1 MNIVIVGC
9 GRMGQGIALTYAL
22 AGYSVHLLDAKTRPP
37 IKFLELLD
45 QTQKDLYETLNILHK
60 IDLIKKLY
68 IKGILKKITILKY
81 SEFYKNLN
89 SADVIFECVPEKLK
103 IKKHIL
109 ELLGNVTNKKT
120 IISSTTSTILSNEL
134 SQFVKFPERFLNAHW
149 LNPPYL
155 MPLIEISPAKET
167 NIKNINKIFKLF
179 KSIGKIPIKCS
190 PSPGYIVPRIQTLAM
205 NEAARI
211 YQEKIASSEDIDKS
225 VIYGFGLRFAVLGLL
240 EFIDWGGVD
249 TLNNASDYMTKSM
262 KDKRFTAPN
271 IIKQHVN
278 KNNLG
283 ISTKSGF
290 MDWKNIDIKNYQ
302 EQKLRKFI
310 EMTKLL
316 GIKPKIK
323 IT

>member
-1 MNIVIVGC
+1 M
-9 GRMGQGIALTYAL
+9 
-22 AGYSVHLLDAKTRPP
+22 
-37 IKFLELLD
+37 
-45 QTQKDLYETLNILHK
+45 
-60 IDLIKKLY
+60 
-68 IKGILKKITILKY
+68 
-81 SEFYKNLN
+81 
-89 SADVIFECVPEKLK
+89 
-103 IKKHIL
+103 
-109 ELLGNVTNKKT
+109 
-120 IISSTTSTILSNEL
+120 
-134 SQFVKFPERFLNAHW
+134 
-149 LNPPYL
+149 
-155 MPLIEISPAKET
+155 
-167 NIKNINKIFKLF
+167 FKLF

-283 ISTKSGF
+283 ISTKRGF

-302 EQKLRKFI
+302 EQKLLKFI